1 MHAGK
6 DRRRSLRLLSMRGPP
21 DSMAGDECASR
32 FGELTVKEALH
43 IHCSGLRRGPP
54 GRREEE
60 KERKRKSRRLDSKLL
75 DH

>member
-1 MHAGK
+1 MSTRMHAGK

-43 IHCSGLRRGPP
+43 IHLTPEDQRFNRHVGLELP
-54 GRREEE
+54 GC
-60 KERKRKSRRLDSKLL
+60 
-75 DH
+75 